1 MGKHSDPRDCVGCM
15 HDFGFCAVHGRCSMA
30 TDAAALAAT
39 VLTGTRLD
47 HSLVSCESRRRTG
60 VSSGKTWHS
69 SSWRRSRHWG
79 TCTTSAMPRRLQG
92 CTLWM
97 EQTSCGGMLVGSG
110 RFRTLPGTR
119 LHVGSTRHEA
129 WYLEVECPL
138 LSDQRLLWVADF
150 TTSPTGDR
158 IGAQARIHDI
168 RSRYSLDSPVV
179 AALKASLPSMN
190 EALMAV
196 GVDDRVRL

>member
-1 MGKHSDPRDCVGCM
+1 MSADPRDCVGCM

-39 VLTGTRLD
+39 VLTGTRLA
-47 HSLVSCESRRRTG
+47 HSRGVASRAAELVCLRGDVAPVVVETFEALGHLHDIGYAAPTSGMHALDGADFLRRYARWQWAIPH
-60 VSSGKTWHS
+60 VAWHS
-69 SSWRRSRHWG
+69 TARWEYEAR
-79 TCTTSAMPRRLQG
+79 
-92 CTLWM
+92 
-97 EQTSCGGMLVGSG
+97 GMV
-110 RFRTLPGTR
+110 LPQ
-119 LHVGSTRHEA
+119 
-129 WYLEVECPL
+129 VECPL

-158 IGAQARIHDI
+158 IGAQARIDDI

-196 GVDDRVRL
+196 GVDDRVML